1 MDKLAAALIVV
12 FAALVF
18 TGVLGTNAMAR
29 PPVAEP
35 VVAVA
40 AATPA
45 SPRGNRILGLL
56 LALEALRAAPEVLVA
71 R

>member
-1 MDKLAAALIVV
+1 MDKLAAAMIVV

-29 PPVAEP
+29 APALEAAPAP
-35 VVAVA
+35 AVTTA
-40 AATPA
+40 P
-45 SPRGNRILGLL
+45 SPRATRILNLL
-56 LALEALRAAPEVLVA
+56 LALEALRTAPDVLVV